1 MASSPSPSSDGCF
14 HPATIIASTAAAT
27 LSLLALLRLSLYPRH
42 PQTLKSPL
50 HTVIP
55 SLTPTEVDALE
66 YKPDT
71 FPGARDVETPYGSVR
86 VYEFGPETGQK
97 VLLLHGIS
105 TSCQTLTHIAHRL
118 VGTGG
123 GYRVMLFDLFGRGFS
138 DAPSDLSHDARL
150 YVSQTLIAL
159 ASSPLSWTGKD
170 ARVKVVGYSMGGGI
184 ATHFVAS
191 FPGMV
196 ESLAL
201 LAPAGMIRPEKFG
214 RLANFVYRSGMVPG
228 RVLGALTRRRLER
241 PIASGVKGGEGSK
254 KRPGNA
260 EEEMLLGSGSEDNNN
275 NNNNTST
282 KGPVDAALAEAA
294 DDDEGRKD
302 LEPST
307 RLEVKVLKYV
317 QWMVRHHAGFIP
329 AFMASLRDA
338 PLMGQH
344 AAYARL
350 AATGVPVAVVFGKK
364 DTVVDERG
372 YREDGLEIMGGEDR
386 VMWRVVEGGHDF
398 PMTNVDAVMEVLEE
412 FWGKTAGA

>member
-1 MASSPSPSSDGCF
+1 MASSPSSSSDGCL
-14 HPATIIASTAAAT
+14 HPATTIASTAAAT
-27 LSLLALLRLSLYPRH
+27 LTLLALLRLALYPRH

-50 HTVIP
+50 NTVIP
-55 SLTPTEVDALE
+55 SLTPREVDDLE
-66 YKPDT
+66 YKPDA

-86 VYEFGPETGQK
+86 VYEFGPETGPK

-105 TSCQTLTHIAHRL
+105 TSCQTLTHITHRL
-118 VGTGG
+118 VSS

-138 DAPSDLSHDARL
+138 DAPSDLPHDARL
-150 YVSQTLIAL
+150 YVAQTLIAL

-184 ATHFVAS
+184 ATHFVTS
-191 FPGMV
+191 FPGIV

-228 RVLGALTRRRLER
+228 RVLGVLTRRRLER
-241 PIASGVKGGEGSK
+241 PIASGVKGG
-254 KRPGNA
+254 RNPGENA
-260 EEEMLLGSGSEDNNN
+260 EEEMLLGSSSEDAE

-294 DDDEGRKD
+294 DDDEGRTD

-307 RLEVKVLKYV
+307 RLEVKVLRYV

-338 PLMGQH
+338 PLMDQH

-350 AATGVPVAVVFGKK
+350 AATGVPVAVVFGSK

-412 FWGKTAGA
+412 FWGKTDL